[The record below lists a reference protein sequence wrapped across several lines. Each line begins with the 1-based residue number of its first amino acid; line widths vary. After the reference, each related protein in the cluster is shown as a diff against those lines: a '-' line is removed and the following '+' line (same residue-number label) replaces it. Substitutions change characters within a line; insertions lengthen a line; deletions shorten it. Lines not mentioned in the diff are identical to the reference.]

1 MIVQNAAQEA
11 TASNDLILY
20 AAAAI
25 ALLVLWFMRKEIA
38 RGIAKLIAEGIRG
51 TVMGLVKARSVMWPL
66 YAGMLVGVVVI
77 VLRSSAPAYWWTLAL
92 VGAAAGGVSAWKG
105 GDLYRR
111 AWMTADATAF
121 GAYAS
126 WLVANGVTGAGLV
139 TGLVLGVLGN
149 VPLWVGGR
157 VSGDARIM
165 ARLQVDRW
173 RQWTEAREL
182 KGLKRGRISRTPMGI
197 DVVVSLGG
205 KLTVEALNSKIRHIE
220 AGLGARRGSVR
231 IEAHEMAHKCTV
243 RIQTK
248 NPLKKNVPWTEPT
261 GPVSITEPA
270 RLSMNAFGEW
280 TEIDLQQR
288 ILIVGASGSG
298 KSSVQ
303 RVLSAPVLLA
313 MDADLEVWDLK
324 QGLESQHYEG
334 KAIKRI
340 TDAEQA
346 RERIEWYRTVEF
358 PRRAAI
364 MKKLNTNTWP
374 TSFENRDRIVQVD
387 EGAALVRELDDD
399 ELADFFTFLEQ
410 ARAFGIYLWWATQF
424 PKASN
429 LPTELRSQMS
439 AIVGLKMRRGSESRV
454 VFEDLTKDGW
464 TPHRLAGKGWLML
477 MDDDH
482 ADPTETRAAYI
493 DEKQFRKIQPVHG
506 ADAPAAPAPVV
517 TPVPFIPAMP
527 TFAPFVPAQAQ
538 AVDADMDEAVALA
551 KSGASEAPAPAAAE
565 AELDELSITDA
576 ILTALADAPVGGE
589 SAAGLQLNTG
599 RGKSQVYAGLQEL
612 SDDGLVV
619 KVGRGKYA
627 LASAKAGQVEA

>member
-1 MIVQNAAQEA
+1 VIVQNAAQEA
-11 TASNDLILY
+11 TASSSLPLY
-20 AAAAI
+20 AAGAI
-25 ALLVLWFMRKEIA
+25 ALLVVWIMRKEIA
-38 RGIAKLIAEGIRG
+38 RGIAKLIAQGIRG

-77 VLRSSAPAYWWTLAL
+77 VLRSSAPAFWWTLAL
-92 VGAAAGGVSAWKG
+92 VGVAAGGFAAWKG

-111 AWMTADATAF
+111 VWLTADAVVF
-121 GAYAS
+121 GLYGA
-126 WLVANGVTGAGLV
+126 WMVAAGVTGAGLLA
-139 TGLVLGVLGN
+139 GLGLGIAGN
-149 VPLWVGGR
+149 VPLWLGGR

-165 ARLQVDRW
+165 ARLQADRW

-182 KGLKRGRISRTPMGI
+182 KGLKRGRITRTPMGI

-205 KLTVEALNSKIRHIE
+205 KLTVEALNARIRHIE

-248 NPLKKNVPWTEPT
+248 NPLKKLVPWTQPT

-270 RLSMNAFGEW
+270 RVSMNAFGEW

-303 RVLSAPVLLA
+303 RVLSAPVILA
-313 MDADLEVWDLK
+313 EDADLEVWDLK
-324 QGLESQHYEG
+324 EGLESQHYEG
-334 KAIKRI
+334 KAIVRI
-340 TDAEQA
+340 TNAQQA
-346 RERIEWYRTVEF
+346 RDRIDWYRSVEF

-387 EGAALVRELDDD
+387 EGAALVRALDDE

-424 PKASN
+424 PKSTN

-439 AIVGLKMRRGSESRV
+439 AIVALKMRRGSESRV
-454 VFEDLTKDGW
+454 VFEDLTKEGW

-477 MDDDH
+477 MDDEH
-482 ADPTETRAAYI
+482 AEPTETRAAFI
-493 DEKQFRKIQPVHG
+493 DEKQFRKIEAVHG
-506 ADAPAAPAPVV
+506 VAPAAPAAPVV
-517 TPVPFIPAMP
+517 PPLPSY
-527 TFAPFVPAQAQ
+527 APFVPAQHDY
-538 AVDADMDEAVALA
+538 DAEMDEAISLA
-551 KSGASEAPAPAAAE
+551 KTGPSERPAAVAE
-565 AELDELSITDA
+565 PELEELAVTDA
-576 ILTALADAPVGGE
+576 ILTALADAPAAGE
-589 SAAGLQLNTG
+589 SAGGLQLSTG
-599 RGKSQVYAGLQEL
+599 RGKSQVYAALQEL
-612 SDDGLVV
+612 QDDGLVV
-619 KVGRGKYA
+619 KLGRGKYA
-627 LASAKAGQVEA
+627 LSSADAGQVEA